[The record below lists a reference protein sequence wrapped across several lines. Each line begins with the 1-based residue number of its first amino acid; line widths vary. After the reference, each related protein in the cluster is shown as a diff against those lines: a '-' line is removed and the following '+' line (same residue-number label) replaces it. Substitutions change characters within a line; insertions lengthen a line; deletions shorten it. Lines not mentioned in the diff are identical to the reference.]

1 MHNFSV
7 SRQYNYVATF
17 MTVIH
22 NLLAWFKNLIA
33 VYTFSSWYLLCILF
47 LRPLYLPPPLSAYL
61 AEGFLHL
68 QNRVAQAVVDWRTQ
82 KANLSSPP
90 VHVSVKQIPYP
101 SYRIDSFLNWNAA
114 ILPLLLIMAFIY
126 SAGMFTKVH
135 MYFICTYVHSPIC
148 LQILVRV
155 AFICTYYEYALVHMI
170 FYMYALVTSS
180 IPWYNML
187 NMGRI

>member
-1 MHNFSV
+1 
-7 SRQYNYVATF
+7 

-22 NLLAWFKNLIA
+22 NLLAWFKNVIA
-33 VYTFSSWYLLCILF
+33 VYFLANIQYLMYTYYSLHPISA
-47 LRPLYLPPPLSAYL
+47 PPLPSPSAYL

-135 MYFICTYVHSPIC
+135 MYFIYTYVHSPIC
-148 LQILVRV
+148 LQIIVHV
-155 AFICTYYEYALVHMI
+155 VFI
-170 FYMYALVTSS
+170 
-180 IPWYNML
+180 
-187 NMGRI
+187 